1 MTTTLLE
8 TPFLKVAV
16 QAAYPSVRAG
26 LRAMLAAA
34 PGLEL
39 TFGLEDQADVTVAD
53 LEEGATEE
61 EWPSGPSVLLVASAV
76 EFAQMR
82 ITGDTPRAYLL
93 KEATAD
99 ELAAAVTAVARGLV
113 VFDPALATLM
123 ANRPHEQPLLLEG
136 TKLSDRE
143 VEVLGLVASGLP
155 NKGIARELGI
165 SEHTVKFHVGTIL
178 GKLGAASRTE
188 AVTLAVRG
196 GVLPL

>member
-1 MTTTLLE
+1 MTTLE
-8 TPFLKVAV
+8 TAILKVAV
-16 QAAYPSVRAG
+16 HAAYPSVRAG

-34 PGLEL
+34 PGIEL
-39 TFGLEDQADVTVAD
+39 TSGPEDAPDVTVAH
-53 LEEGATEE
+53 LEEGAIEE
-61 EWPSGPSVLLVASAV
+61 EWPAGPSVLLVASPA
-76 EFAQMR
+76 EFATMR

-113 VFDPALATLM
+113 VFDPSLASLV

-136 TKLSDRE
+136 SVLSDRE
-143 VEVLGLVASGLP
+143 VEVLGLVAAGLP

-196 GVLPL
+196 GILPL